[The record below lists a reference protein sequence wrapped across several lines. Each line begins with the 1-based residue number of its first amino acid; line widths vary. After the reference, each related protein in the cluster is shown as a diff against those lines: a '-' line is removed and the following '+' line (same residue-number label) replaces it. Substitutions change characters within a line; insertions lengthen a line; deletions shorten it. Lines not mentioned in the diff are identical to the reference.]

1 MIITRFAPSPT
12 GFLHI
17 GNLRTAIFNFLA
29 TRKEGGKFILR
40 LDDTD
45 SSRSK
50 KEFVDQVKED
60 LNWLGICWDQEFS
73 QSDHIKRYDSIKKE
87 LVEMGRVYECFET
100 PAELDLKRKKLL
112 SMGRPPVYDR
122 ASLQLS
128 EKEKEK
134 LRSEKPGYW
143 RFKLNN
149 EVVEWRDSILG
160 NQSINPSSVS
170 DPVIVKADG
179 QYLYTLA
186 SVVDDIDY
194 GVTDIIRGSDH
205 VTNTAVQIQIFEAL
219 SKSVPN
225 FGHHSLLI
233 DLDGKA
239 LSKRDGSLNLKTL
252 KNSGIEPM
260 AIVSLLVSLG
270 SANVIELYK
279 NFKDIFDTF
288 DLSSLSKAPAKL
300 NISSLNALS
309 QKAVQELSINEV
321 EDYISSIGVP
331 KDLSRNFW
339 DMAKE
344 NISTKNDMEELWKI
358 CKRDVELDKADPD
371 YEFLQKA
378 FSLLKEFNKEPEP
391 WKLWTEKV
399 KKVSQRKGKDL
410 YLPLRYALTGSTS
423 GPDMNKLLPIML
435 LNNLQI
441 IE

>member
-29 TRKEGGKFILR
+29 TRKEGGEFILR

-45 SSRSK
+45 QSRSK
-50 KEFVDQVKED
+50 KEFIDQIKED
-60 LNWLGICWDQEFS
+60 LNWIGIFWDKEFS
-73 QSDHIKRYDSIKKE
+73 QSNRIKRYDFIKKE

-100 PAELDLKRKKLL
+100 PTELDLKRKKLL
-112 SMGRPPVYDR
+112 NIGRPPVYDR
-122 ASLQLS
+122 ASLKLS
-128 EKEKEK
+128 ENEKEK
-134 LRSEKPGYW
+134 LRSEKPSYW

-149 EVVEWRDSILG
+149 EVVEWKDSILG
-160 NQSINPSSVS
+160 NQTINPSSVS

-219 SKSVPN
+219 SKSVPK

-239 LSKRDGSLNLKTL
+239 LSKRDGSLNLKNL

-279 NFKDIFDTF
+279 DFKDIFEIF

-300 NISSLNALS
+300 NISSLKSLS
-309 QKAVQELSINEV
+309 QKAVQELPISEV
-321 EDYISSIGVP
+321 EDYIFSIGVP

-358 CKRDVELDKADPD
+358 CKRDVQLDKTDPD

-378 FSLLKEFNKEPEP
+378 FSLLKDFYKESEP

-399 KKVSQRKGKDL
+399 KKVSKRKGKEL
-410 YLPLRYALTGSTS
+410 YLPLRYALTGSNS

>member
-12 GFLHI
+12 GLLHI

-50 KEFVDQVKED
+50 KKFVDQVKED

-73 QSDHIKRYDSIKKE
+73 QSEHIKRYDSIRKE

-100 PAELDLKRKKLL
+100 PTELDLKRKKLL
-112 SMGRPPVYDR
+112 SMGKPPVYDR

-134 LRSEKPGYW
+134 LRSEKASYW

-149 EVVEWRDSILG
+149 EVVEWMDSILG

-205 VTNTAVQIQIFEAL
+205 VTNTAVQIQIFKAL
-219 SKSVPN
+219 SKPVPN

-252 KNSGIEPM
+252 P
-260 AIVSLLVSLG
+260 
-270 SANVIELYK
+270 
-279 NFKDIFDTF
+279 
-288 DLSSLSKAPAKL
+288 
-300 NISSLNALS
+300 
-309 QKAVQELSINEV
+309 
-321 EDYISSIGVP
+321 
-331 KDLSRNFW
+331 
-339 DMAKE
+339 
-344 NISTKNDMEELWKI
+344 
-358 CKRDVELDKADPD
+358 
-371 YEFLQKA
+371 
-378 FSLLKEFNKEPEP
+378 
-391 WKLWTEKV
+391 
-399 KKVSQRKGKDL
+399 
-410 YLPLRYALTGSTS
+410 
-423 GPDMNKLLPIML
+423 
-435 LNNLQI
+435 
-441 IE
+441 

>member
-12 GFLHI
+12 GLLHI

-29 TRKEGGKFILR
+29 TRKGAGKFILR

-50 KEFVDQVKED
+50 KEFVDQLKED
-60 LNWLGICWDQEFS
+60 LNWIGIFWDQEFS

-112 SMGRPPVYDR
+112 SMGKPPVYDR

-128 EKEKEK
+128 EKEKEN
-134 LRSEKPGYW
+134 LRSEKPSYW

-205 VTNTAVQIQIFEAL
+205 VTNTAVQIQIF
-219 SKSVPN
+219 
-225 FGHHSLLI
+225 
-233 DLDGKA
+233 KA
-239 LSKRDGSLNLKTL
+239 LSKPAPNFGR
-252 KNSGIEPM
+252 
-260 AIVSLLVSLG
+260 VRFR
-270 SANVIELYK
+270 LYW
-279 NFKDIFDTF
+279 
-288 DLSSLSKAPAKL
+288 
-300 NISSLNALS
+300 
-309 QKAVQELSINEV
+309 
-321 EDYISSIGVP
+321 
-331 KDLSRNFW
+331 R
-339 DMAKE
+339 
-344 NISTKNDMEELWKI
+344 
-358 CKRDVELDKADPD
+358 R
-371 YEFLQKA
+371 LQ
-378 FSLLKEFNKEPEP
+378 
-391 WKLWTEKV
+391 
-399 KKVSQRKGKDL
+399 
-410 YLPLRYALTGSTS
+410 
-423 GPDMNKLLPIML
+423 
-435 LNNLQI
+435 
-441 IE
+441 